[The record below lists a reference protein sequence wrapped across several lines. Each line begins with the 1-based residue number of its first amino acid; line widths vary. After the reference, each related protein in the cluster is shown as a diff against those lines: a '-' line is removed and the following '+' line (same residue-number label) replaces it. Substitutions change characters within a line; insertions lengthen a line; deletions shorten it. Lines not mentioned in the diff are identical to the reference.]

1 MEKSLLPHKSSRG
14 QRGFTLLET
23 IVAITILTV
32 GLLSVAALMT
42 QMVRGTSHSRSMST
56 AAMLATEKLEDLN
69 RYPSTDANVA
79 NGGGLG
85 ADTAGYFD
93 TVQVSAGS
101 GIISVNTNGTI
112 ITHNPDGTVTNVA
125 PPASA
130 ETMTFDRRWQ
140 IEVNPVITGGAALN
154 NARRVTVLV
163 ILPEAGKSP
172 VTFQTSMVRP

>member
-1 MEKSLLPHKSSRG
+1 MEKFLLPRKPCG

-23 IVAITILTV
+23 IVAITILTI
-32 GLLSVAALMT
+32 GLLSVAALMS
-42 QMVRGTSHSRSMST
+42 QMVRGTSNSRAMST

-69 RYPSTDANVA
+69 RYPSTDPNVA

-85 ADTAGYFD
+85 ADTAPFFD

-101 GIISVNTNGTI
+101 GTISVNTGGTI

-125 PPASA
+125 PAVTP

-140 IEVNPVITGGAALN
+140 IEVDPVVNGAAIT
-154 NARRVTVLV
+154 NARRITVLV
-163 ILPEAGKSP
+163 TLPQAGSSP